1 MIPEFGNLSLV
12 LALVLSAVSAAGGL
26 LGAQVGRVRWMQAAA
41 SATLGQFVFTALAFA
56 VLVHAFVGDDF
67 SVAYVAHN
75 SNSLLPWYYKVS
87 AVWGAHEG
95 SFLLWVLIMTVWM
108 TAVALLGRRMPLD
121 FYARVLGV
129 MGLLNLGFLCFLVFT
144 SNPFER
150 LLPLAPANGADLN
163 PLLQDFGLIV
173 HPPMLYT
180 GYVGFSVAFAFAVA
194 ALLAGR
200 LDGAWARWSRPWTN
214 SAWAFLTLGI
224 ALGSWWAYYEL
235 GWGGWWFWDPVENAS
250 FMPWLAGTALVHSLA
265 VTEKR
270 GAFKSWTALLAVAAF
285 SLSLLGA
292 FIVRSGVLT
301 SVHAF
306 AVDPARGMFILIF
319 LVIVVGGSLA
329 LFGVRASA
337 VAAKV
342 RYGPLS
348 REAFLLLNNLLF
360 VVALAVVLLGTLYP
374 LAFEAMSGGGK
385 ISIGP
390 PWFNTFFVPLMLA
403 VALALGI
410 GPFLSWKRS
419 DLRKHVRRLAW
430 SGAVSVALGIMVGL
444 IVAGTLS
451 PAALV
456 AVMLAVWVLTAHGL
470 DVVRRVRLAGAARG
484 NAAGR
489 GHAPRQRIPGLF
501 AALGKVPLSYWG
513 MTLAHA
519 GFAVSL
525 LGVALTHELSV
536 EKDIRL
542 APGEVAVHGAVEFHF
557 LGVAATDGPNYRGQS
572 GRFEVVDGD
581 RRVLLVPE
589 KRRYLANGSMMTE
602 AAIDPGFFKDIYVSL
617 GEPLADG
624 AWAVRVYVKP
634 FVRWIWFG
642 ALLMAF
648 GGMLAIADKRYRRL
662 GAGRSLRATGQQSGI
677 GPSSGH
683 ALGQAP
689 AAAAGPPGRGA
700 APVGEAGP

>member
-12 LALVLSAVSAAGGL
+12 LALVLSAVSGAGGL

-41 SATLGQFVFTALAFA
+41 SATLGQFVFTALAFV

-95 SFLLWVLIMTVWM
+95 SLLLWVLIMTVWM
-108 TAVALLGRRMPLD
+108 TAVALLGRRLPLD

-306 AVDPARGMFILIF
+306 AVDPARGMFILMF

-403 VALALGI
+403 VALALGN
-410 GPFLSWKRS
+410 
-419 DLRKHVRRLAW
+419 W
-430 SGAVSVALGIMVGL
+430 SFSQLETIRFAKACAPTGLVGRGECGARHHGGADCGGVT
-444 IVAGTLS
+444 VAG
-451 PAALV
+451 
-456 AVMLAVWVLTAHGL
+456 
-470 DVVRRVRLAGAARG
+470 
-484 NAAGR
+484 
-489 GHAPRQRIPGLF
+489 
-501 AALGKVPLSYWG
+501 
-513 MTLAHA
+513 
-519 GFAVSL
+519 
-525 LGVALTHELSV
+525 
-536 EKDIRL
+536 
-542 APGEVAVHGAVEFHF
+542 
-557 LGVAATDGPNYRGQS
+557 
-572 GRFEVVDGD
+572 
-581 RRVLLVPE
+581 
-589 KRRYLANGSMMTE
+589 
-602 AAIDPGFFKDIYVSL
+602 
-617 GEPLADG
+617 
-624 AWAVRVYVKP
+624 
-634 FVRWIWFG
+634 
-642 ALLMAF
+642 
-648 GGMLAIADKRYRRL
+648 
-662 GAGRSLRATGQQSGI
+662 GAGRRDAGGMGTDRAWAGRCPPCAPCRCIAGQTGWAWPCPEAKDSRFVRLPRQGATVLLGYDARACRVCGQPARCRLDPRTLRGEGHSPGARRGGRARCRGIPFPRGGRHRRSQLPGSERPLRSG
-677 GPSSGH
+677 GW
-683 ALGQAP
+683 
-689 AAAAGPPGRGA
+689 
-700 APVGEAGP
+700 

>member
-1 MIPEFGNLSLV
+1 MIPELGNFSLV
-12 LALVLSAVSAAGGL
+12 LALVLSAVTGVGGL
-26 LGAQVGRVRWMQAAA
+26 LGARAGRVRWMRAAA
-41 SATLGQFVFTALAFA
+41 SAVSGQLVFVALAFV
-56 VLVHAFVGDDF
+56 VLVHAFVTDDF

-108 TAVALLGRRMPLD
+108 TAVALRRRHLPLD
-121 FYARVLGV
+121 FHARALGV
-129 MGLLNLGFLCFLVFT
+129 MGLLNLGFLSFLVFT

-150 LLPLAPANGADLN
+150 LLPLSPADGSDLN

-173 HPPMLYT
+173 HPPMLYA
-180 GYVGFSVAFAFAVA
+180 GYVGFSVAFAFAIA
-194 ALLAGR
+194 ALLTGR
-200 LDGAWARWSRPWTN
+200 LDSAWARWSRPWTN
-214 SAWAFLTLGI
+214 AAWAFLTLGI

-270 GAFKSWTALLAVAAF
+270 GAFKSWTALLAIAAF

-306 AVDPARGMFILIF
+306 AVDPARGMFILMF
-319 LVIVVGGSLA
+319 LVVVVGGSLT
-329 LFGVRASA
+329 LFGIRAGS
-337 VAAKV
+337 VAAGV
-342 RYGPLS
+342 RYGPFS

-374 LAFEAMSGGGK
+374 LAYEALSGGAK

-390 PWFNTFFVPLMLA
+390 PWFNTFFVPLMLV

-410 GPFLSWKRS
+410 GPFMSWKRTGFAK
-419 DLRKHVRRLAW
+419 LRRRIAW
-430 SGAVSVALGIMVGL
+430 SGGVAFAVGVLVPLVIEEALSP
-444 IVAGTLS
+444 GTL
-451 PAALV
+451 
-456 AVMLAVWVLTAHGL
+456 LAVVLAAWVLTAHAL
-470 DVVRRVRLAGAARG
+470 DFARRVRLPDAVRRNPDSGALEAGGKR
-484 NAAGR
+484 AGLLVR
-489 GHAPRQRIPGLF
+489 VGRIPL
-501 AALGKVPLSYWG
+501 AYWG
-513 MTLAHA
+513 MTAAHA
-519 GFAVSL
+519 GFAMSL

-536 EKDIRL
+536 EKDIRMV
-542 APGEVAVHGAVEFHF
+542 PGEVAVHGGVEFRF
-557 LGVAATDGPNYRGQS
+557 GGIVTTEGPNYLARSGQ
-572 GRFEVVDGD
+572 FEVSDGD
-581 RRVLLVPE
+581 RRLLLVPE
-589 KRRYLANGSMMTE
+589 KRQYLAGGSVMTE
-602 AAIDPGFFKDIYVSL
+602 AAIDAGFFKDIYVSL
-617 GEPLADG
+617 GEPLEGD

-648 GGMLAIADKRYRRL
+648 GGVLAIADKRYRRL
-662 GAGRSLRATGQQSGI
+662 RTVRSARVHGSPAA
-677 GPSSGH
+677 PSRG
-683 ALGQAP
+683 LG
-689 AAAAGPPGRGA
+689 AAAAGISDYAPDGSPPGSKPG
-700 APVGEAGP
+700 

>member
-1 MIPEFGNLSLV
+1 MIPELGNLSLAFA
-12 LALVLSAVSAAGGL
+12 LALSAVSAAGGL
-26 LGAQVGRVRWMQAAA
+26 LGAQVGQMAWMRAAA
-41 SATLGQFVFTALAFA
+41 SAALGQLVFVALAFGA
-56 VLVHAFVGDDF
+56 LTHAFVTDDF
-67 SVAYVAHN
+67 SVAYVAQN
-75 SNSLLPWYYKVS
+75 SNSLLPWHYKIS

-108 TAVALLGRRMPLD
+108 TAVALRGGHMPPD
-121 FYARVLGV
+121 FHARALGV
-129 MGLLNLGFLCFLVFT
+129 MGFLNLGFLCFLVFT

-150 LLPLAPANGADLN
+150 LLPLAPSEGADLN

-180 GYVGFSVAFAFAVA
+180 GYVGFSVAFSFAVA

-200 LDGAWARWSRPWTN
+200 LDSAWARWSRPWTN
-214 SAWAFLTLGI
+214 TAWAFLTLGI

-285 SLSLLGA
+285 SLCLLGA

-319 LVIVVGGSLA
+319 MAIVVGGSLA
-329 LFGVRASA
+329 LYGVRAGAA
-337 VAAKV
+337 VAKV
-342 RYGPLS
+342 RYGPAS

-360 VVALAVVLLGTLYP
+360 VLALAVVLLGTLYP
-374 LAFEAMSGGGK
+374 LAYEALTGGGK

-390 PWFNTFFVPLMLA
+390 PWFNTFFVPLMLV
-403 VALALGI
+403 VALALGV
-410 GPFLSWKRS
+410 GPFLSWKRT
-419 DLRKHVRRLAW
+419 DFGKLKRRLAW
-430 SGAVSVALGIMVGL
+430 AGAVAAGLGVLAPLVWNEAISPATAVAL
-444 IVAGTLS
+444 
-451 PAALV
+451 AL
-456 AVMLAVWVLTAHGL
+456 ALWILAAHGL
-470 DVVRRVRLAGAARG
+470 DLARRSRLVGAPPGGAAAQQGGGVFARVG
-484 NAAGR
+484 K
-489 GHAPRQRIPGLF
+489 IPL
-501 AALGKVPLSYWG
+501 AYWG
-513 MTLAHA
+513 MTLAHI

-542 APGEVAVHGAVEFHF
+542 APGEVASHGGVQFHF
-557 LGVAATDGPNYRGQS
+557 IGVAATNGPNYRAQS
-572 GRFEVVDGD
+572 GRFEVLDGE
-581 RRVLLVPE
+581 RRLLLVPE
-589 KRRYLANGSMMTE
+589 KRRYLAGGSVMTE
-602 AAIDPGFFKDIYVSL
+602 AAIDPGFLKDIYVSL
-617 GEPLADG
+617 GEPLGDG

-648 GGMLAIADKRYRRL
+648 GGVLAVSDKRYRRL
-662 GAGRSLRATGQQSGI
+662 KQSSSAGAARRRPTTGQE
-677 GPSSGH
+677 PDRPP
-683 ALGQAP
+683 AP
-689 AAAAGPPGRGA
+689 VAGA
-700 APVGEAGP
+700 ASAGGPGA